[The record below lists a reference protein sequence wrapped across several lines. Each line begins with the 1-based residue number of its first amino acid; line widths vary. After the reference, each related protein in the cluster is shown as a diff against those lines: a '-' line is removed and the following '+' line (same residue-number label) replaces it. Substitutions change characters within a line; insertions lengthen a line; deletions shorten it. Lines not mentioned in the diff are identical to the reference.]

1 LRGHRGAEGKN
12 RREYE
17 GEQIRVKLLIGNYD
31 DVRSHEL
38 QSLGTQETA
47 TFQVTATRDEKPY
60 DVRLTVSPELEQ
72 MGLSSTIVRD
82 WAPRMQV
89 EPSTSLV
96 WRGELTAP
104 WEPGIYVVEIV
115 PLARD
120 EEERPIVLGRFRFEW
135 REFAPEVAAEI
146 ARRQS
151 CYAMLDGRYEEAVQ
165 MAELLLVQHPGSSLA
180 HALLGHIAEEQARD
194 LRERGHGA
202 RALVKAQEARAHYQR
217 AMDVLASGQDPLLLR
232 HGSKSAVGQ
241 RLFSWK
247 GRVDGIR

>member
-1 LRGHRGAEGKN
+1 
-12 RREYE
+12 
-17 GEQIRVKLLIGNYD
+17 
-31 DVRSHEL
+31 
-38 QSLGTQETA
+38 
-47 TFQVTATRDEKPY
+47 VTATRDEKPY